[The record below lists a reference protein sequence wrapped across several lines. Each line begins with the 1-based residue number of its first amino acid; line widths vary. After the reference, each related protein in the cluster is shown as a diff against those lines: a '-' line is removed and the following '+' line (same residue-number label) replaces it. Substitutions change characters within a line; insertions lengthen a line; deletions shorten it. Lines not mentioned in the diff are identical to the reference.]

1 MGDVLLD
8 SFLDTI
14 IIFPFLFVLYI
25 LIEVLEHRTRI
36 GKPNGAFTG
45 KWAPVIGGATGLI
58 PLCGF
63 SVMASKLYERRLI
76 TIGTLLAVFVT
87 TSDEALLVLS
97 LSSMPW
103 TQKLLSILALCAIKF
118 VYGIAVGYLADAIF
132 RKKRIDSHAYELISA
147 QVQGHTHEHG
157 HNHDH
162 ECGREHEEF
171 QVCEHKHGKAVDVYF
186 FHPLLHSL
194 QIALVIFLC
203 NFVFGL
209 LFYFIGEDRVIGF
222 LDGTGYW
229 LQPLFSCIVGIVPN
243 CASSVIITETYAM
256 GGLTFAS
263 FLGGLVTNAGLG
275 VLVLFKNFKEWKRNL
290 AILGVT
296 FALGIVVGYIGN
308 AIALLM

>member
-97 LSSMPW
+97 LSSMSW
-103 TQKLLSILALCAIKF
+103 TEKLFSILALCVIKS
-118 VYGIAVGYLADAIF
+118 YTALPSWLSRRAIF
-132 RKKRIDSHAYELISA
+132 RQK
-147 QVQGHTHEHG
+147 T
-157 HNHDH
+157 
-162 ECGREHEEF
+162 
-171 QVCEHKHGKAVDVYF
+171 
-186 FHPLLHSL
+186 
-194 QIALVIFLC
+194 
-203 NFVFGL
+203 FG
-209 LFYFIGEDRVIGF
+209 
-222 LDGTGYW
+222 
-229 LQPLFSCIVGIVPN
+229 QPC
-243 CASSVIITETYAM
+243 T
-256 GGLTFAS
+256 
-263 FLGGLVTNAGLG
+263 
-275 VLVLFKNFKEWKRNL
+275 
-290 AILGVT
+290 
-296 FALGIVVGYIGN
+296 
-308 AIALLM
+308 